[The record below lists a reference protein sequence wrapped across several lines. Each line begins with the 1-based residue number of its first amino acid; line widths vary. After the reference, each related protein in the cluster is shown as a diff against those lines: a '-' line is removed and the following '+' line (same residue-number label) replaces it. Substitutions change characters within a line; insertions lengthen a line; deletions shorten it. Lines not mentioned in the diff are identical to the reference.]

1 MQWFQE
7 YKELVFSSETSVERI
22 DKAIRLKFDNLPKL
36 LYKYRAINDYSLQN
50 LEEDSIWLSEPRNF
64 NDPYDCSFTKKDELD
79 LYDSSVVLD
88 MALKSGIIS
97 NEDQISIEA
106 ILSSETPTTTLM
118 ELSYPDRPEYAQAMG
133 DVLSTV
139 IKEQGLGII
148 SELSENMKQAFKV
161 CCFSEDPKSI
171 LMWSHYADYHKGFC
185 IAYDFGE
192 LGNEDLRTR
201 VLYPVIYSNS
211 MFDAS
216 GIFSRNKTVNN
227 ILYINQAALIKS
239 LEWQYEKEWRLVF
252 GNGTLAEEMGYQVPK
267 AKFVIL
273 GTKIAKKDADKI
285 IEICDRKGIE
295 VKQMQMSPMR
305 YELDYQTRK
314 VRT

>member
-1 MQWFQE
+1 MQWLQE

-36 LYKYRAINDYSLQN
+36 LYKYRAINDYSLKN
-50 LEEDSIWLSEPRNF
+50 LEEDSIWLSDPRNF

-79 LYDSSVVLD
+79 PYDSSVVLD

-97 NEDQISIEA
+97 SEDQASIEA

-118 ELSYPDRPEYAQAMG
+118 ELSYPDRPEYAQTMG

-201 VLYPVIYSNS
+201 MLYPVIYSNS

-216 GIFSRNKTVNN
+216 GIFSKNKTVNN
-227 ILYINQAALIKS
+227 ILYINQTALIKS
-239 LEWQYEKEWRLVF
+239 
-252 GNGTLAEEMGYQVPK
+252 
-267 AKFVIL
+267 
-273 GTKIAKKDADKI
+273 
-285 IEICDRKGIE
+285 
-295 VKQMQMSPMR
+295 
-305 YELDYQTRK
+305 
-314 VRT
+314 